1 MSNYFLFFIF
11 ARGVGEWKKSGGQ
24 NMFHAEKNPV
34 SERIQ
39 REL

>member
-1 MSNYFLFFIF
+1 MSNYFLFLLGWRV
-11 ARGVGEWKKSGGQ
+11 AEWKKSRGQ

-39 REL
+39 KEL